1 MPLIELTGVSKH
13 YAIDRNTVTAI
24 NDVDLTIDV
33 GQYVAIVG
41 SSGSGKSTLLH
52 LIGCIDTPSLGEYV
66 LNGQRVSALDESQL
80 ARIRNH
86 LIGFVFQNCQLL
98 PRLSALTNV
107 MQPLVYRRTS
117 GGERKRLALAALTTV
132 GLADRADHH
141 PAQLSGGERQRVAIA
156 RALVGRPSL
165 VLADEPTGNLDTAAT
180 LQVMR
185 LFDALHR
192 EGLTV
197 LIVTHEPDLAA
208 RCQRTVELADGRIVR
223 DESG

>member
-1 MPLIELTGVSKH
+1 MPLIELTGVSRH
-13 YAIDRNTVTAI
+13 YAIAGNTVRAI
-24 NDVDLTIDV
+24 NDVYLSIDV

-52 LIGCIDTPSLGEYV
+52 LIGCIDTPSVGEYI
-66 LNGQRVSALDESQL
+66 LNGQRVSALDEPQL
-80 ARIRNH
+80 ARIRNQR
-86 LIGFVFQNCQLL
+86 IGFVFQNYQLL
-98 PRLSALTNV
+98 PQLSALENV

-117 GGERKRLALAALTTV
+117 GGERRRPALAALATV
-132 GLADRADHH
+132 GLAHRADHH

-156 RALVGRPSL
+156 RALVGRPS
-165 VLADEPTGNLDTAAT
+165 VILADEPTGNLDTAAT

-192 EGLTV
+192 QGQTV
-197 LIVTHEPDLAA
+197 LIVTHEPNLTA

-223 DESG
+223 DEG